1 MNKCLF
7 LLALSILIL
16 LCGHRGISQTNNSTQ
31 ECGYEELMNR
41 YRILGAQFYT
51 EKPTCNRDDEIV
63 YKIPVVFHVVV
74 PPAHTGNA
82 FEYIAPY
89 KIYECLNI
97 LDTIFAGTSPFDTVN
112 INTNIK
118 FYPAT
123 IDIYGDSLYVDY
135 QCERYFGITYDFQNN
150 LSEYV
155 DININRNGHIVT
167 YPYSWEEAATIIK
180 F

>member
-1 MNKCLF
+1 MSKYLF
-7 LLALSILIL
+7 LLFLSTFIL
-16 LCGHRGISQTNNSTQ
+16 LCEYRGISQTNNSIQ
-31 ECGYEELMNR
+31 ECGYAELMNR
-41 YRILGAQFYT
+41 YRSLGAQFYT
-51 EKPTCNRDDEIV
+51 EKPIGNRDDEIV

-74 PPAHTGNA
+74 PPTHSSDAYD
-82 FEYIAPY
+82 YIAPNR
-89 KIYECLNI
+89 IYDCLNI
-97 LDTIFAGTSPFDTVN
+97 LDTIFAGASPFDTVN

-135 QCERYFGITYDFQNN
+135 QCERYFGITYDFCDD
-150 LSEYV
+150 LSEYE
-155 DININRNGHIVT
+155 DININRNGHMVT

>member
-1 MNKCLF
+1 
-7 LLALSILIL
+7 
-16 LCGHRGISQTNNSTQ
+16 
-31 ECGYEELMNR
+31 MNR

>member
-135 QCERYFGITYDFQNN
+135 QCERYFGITYDFQND
-150 LSEYV
+150 LSEYE
-155 DININRNGHIVT
+155 DININRNGHTVT